1 MRFHNRRSHSIL
13 AAIAVA
19 GASAGAAV
27 AQEDWVRQV
36 DAKFE
41 QAAPVIQE
49 KGLTPRGARHYG
61 SLADDTAQRITVS
74 VDFAPVLFL
83 GLCDD
88 ACTDLDLVLL
98 DAAGATL
105 DSDQLAD
112 AYPIVTAPQ
121 PGSYTIEVRMAAC
134 ADGPC
139 RYGVQAYSR

>member
-1 MRFHNRRSHSIL
+1 MRFHDRCSRSIL
-13 AAIAVA
+13 ATLAVA
-19 GASAGAAV
+19 GGCAGAAA
-27 AQEDWVRQV
+27 AQEEGSREV

-41 QAAPVIQE
+41 QAAPTLQE
-49 KGLTPRGARHYG
+49 KGLGPRGARHYG

-74 VDFAPVLFL
+74 VDFAPALFL
-83 GLCDD
+83 GLCDNG
-88 ACTDLDLVLL
+88 CTDLDLVLL
-98 DAAGATL
+98 DAGGATL

-112 AYPIVTAPQ
+112 AYPIVTARE